1 MKRFHI
7 GILGLTAAAALGL
20 AVSPGLAA
28 NIVDEWASVK
38 APLAP
43 ELKPVTVDP
52 KTTAVLVL
60 DFLNQNCGHR
70 PRCLATIPAMK
81 KLLAEARAKGVTVIY
96 SFWSTVTDVNKNI
109 APVDKEPTVV
119 SQLPDKFLNS
129 DLDKILKD
137 HGITTV
143 IVNGTSAQGA
153 VLYTSSEAALR
164 GYKVIVPVDGMSS
177 DDAYPEQ
184 FTAWLMAN
192 GPGFGARVT
201 LTRIDMIK
209 F

>member
-1 MKRFHI
+1 MLRVRCLLPLAVF
-7 GILGLTAAAALGL
+7 AALLGF
-20 AVSPGLAA
+20 AA
-28 NIVDEWASVK
+28 PSHAQTVIDEWPSIK
-38 APLAP
+38 TPPAP

-52 KTTAVLVL
+52 KTTALLVL

-96 SFWSTVTDVNKNI
+96 TFWSTVTDVIKDV

-153 VLYTSSEAALR
+153 VLYTGSKAALH

>member
-1 MKRFHI
+1 MLRVRH
-7 GILGLTAAAALGL
+7 LLPLAVLAALLGF
-20 AVSPGLAA
+20 AA
-28 NIVDEWASVK
+28 PSHAQTVIDEWPSIK
-38 APLAP
+38 TPPAP

-52 KTTAVLVL
+52 KTAALLVL

-96 SFWSTVTDVNKNI
+96 TFWSTVTDVIKDV

-153 VLYTSSEAALR
+153 VLYTGSEAALR

>member
-1 MKRFHI
+1 MLRVRCLLPLAVF
-7 GILGLTAAAALGL
+7 AALLGF
-20 AVSPGLAA
+20 AA
-28 NIVDEWASVK
+28 PSHAQTVIDEWPSIK
-38 APLAP
+38 TPPAP

-52 KTTAVLVL
+52 KTTALLVL

-96 SFWSTVTDVNKNI
+96 TFWSTVTDVIKDV

-153 VLYTSSEAALR
+153 VLYTGSEAALR

>member
-1 MKRFHI
+1 MLRI
-7 GILGLTAAAALGL
+7 RYLLPLAMLAALLGF
-20 AVSPGLAA
+20 AA
-28 NIVDEWASVK
+28 PSHAQTIIDEWSSIK
-38 APLAP
+38 TPPAP
-43 ELKPVTVDP
+43 ELKPVNVDP

-70 PRCLATIPAMK
+70 QRCLATIPAMK
-81 KLLAEARAKGVTVIY
+81 KLLAEAHTKGVTVIY
-96 SFWSTVTDVNKNI
+96 SFWSTAADVIKDV
-109 APVDKEPTVV
+109 APADKEPTVV

-137 HGITTV
+137 RGITTV
-143 IVNGTSAQGA
+143 IVNGTAAQGA
-153 VLYTSSEAALR
+153 VLYTGSEAALR

>member
-1 MKRFHI
+1 MLRVRCLLPLAVF
-7 GILGLTAAAALGL
+7 AALLGF
-20 AVSPGLAA
+20 AA
-28 NIVDEWASVK
+28 PSHAQTVIDEWPSIK
-38 APLAP
+38 TPPAP

-52 KTTAVLVL
+52 KTTALLVL

-96 SFWSTVTDVNKNI
+96 TFWSTVTDVIKDV

-143 IVNGTSAQGA
+143 IVNGTSAQGT
-153 VLYTSSEAALR
+153 VLYTGSEAALH